1 MWQSSTHTQQQQPT
15 RHCHLEVCASCE
27 DGRGAREVNV
37 SQARS
42 HFGDAPIRLIVQAP
56 EAAAERHTQKNHPSH
71 IECGSEQETKEACWL
86 ANTRV
91 LTHTRAHTRAHTHIR
106 TRIRTH
112 TRTYAHTML
121 RASHTNRPSGESARG
136 SGVPGPT
143 CVRGT
148 GGRRPPCSHPRAAH
162 NKAAQLENVCNQKR
176 KPTLCTRARTR
187 TLTHAFTLGCL
198 GGLFAHAL
206 ASSGSPSH
214 GHPLWR
220 HQTQEK

>member
-1 MWQSSTHTQQQQPT
+1 MWQRTRNKGSMLACKHTHT
-15 RHCHLEVCASCE
+15 H
-27 DGRGAREVNV
+27 
-37 SQARS
+37 
-42 HFGDAPIRLIVQAP
+42 
-56 EAAAERHTQKNHPSH
+56 
-71 IECGSEQETKEACWL
+71 
-86 ANTRV
+86 
-91 LTHTRAHTRAHTHIR
+91 AHTRAHTHIR

-187 TLTHAFTLGCL
+187 TLTTSSTQFIQHCAVTKLSPAAYPAGEYRRST
-198 GGLFAHAL
+198 FAYVVY
-206 ASSGSPSH
+206 
-214 GHPLWR
+214 GH
-220 HQTQEK
+220 HTQKRDPPARRRISIPP

>member
-1 MWQSSTHTQQQQPT
+1 MAKQHTHTQQQQPT
-15 RHCHLEVCASCE
+15 RNCHLEVCASCE

-56 EAAAERHTQKNHPSH
+56 EAAAERHTKNPHPSH

-86 ANTRV
+86 ANTRIR
-91 LTHTRAHTRAHTHIR
+91 THTRAHTHTYAHAYARTHAHTHTPCSVQV
-106 TRIRTH
+106 TRIARLAKALEEAACLVQLVCEGLAEGGLPAANREQH
-112 TRTYAHTML
+112 ITRPHSL
-121 RASHTNRPSGESARG
+121 RMSATKNANRL
-136 SGVPGPT
+136 
-143 CVRGT
+143 CVR
-148 GGRRPPCSHPRAAH
+148 AH
-162 NKAAQLENVCNQKR
+162 
-176 KPTLCTRARTR
+176 TR

-214 GHPLWR
+214 GHPLRR